1 MLRAEFIILM
11 RRLQSGDIGAL
22 APLYEEYFQKMYSTV
37 LVMLHSAEDAY
48 DVATAAI
55 LKLADYRGDPA
66 KIKNPVGYLIG
77 MSANE
82 AKNFLRR
89 RKREVSSDISELPA
103 GYGMEMPSEMLWLD
117 DLMRLFTQEE
127 SDVFLLHVV
136 WGIELK
142 KVAIRLGISYS
153 TAKMRKRA
161 IRQKILTYELSDYK
175 NE

>member
-77 MSANE
+77 MSA
-82 AKNFLRR
+82 
-89 RKREVSSDISELPA
+89 
-103 GYGMEMPSEMLWLD
+103 
-117 DLMRLFTQEE
+117 T
-127 SDVFLLHVV
+127 
-136 WGIELK
+136 
-142 KVAIRLGISYS
+142 
-153 TAKMRKRA
+153 
-161 IRQKILTYELSDYK
+161 RQKIFSGAASVRYPPTFLNCLRGMEWRCLRK
-175 NE
+175 CFGWMI

>member
-66 KIKNPVGYLIG
+66 KIKNPVGYLIA

-117 DLMRLFTQEE
+117 DLMRLFTQHFCGAVRNPQ
-127 SDVFLLHVV
+127 SDCRLFELNPPYDVQQKYICLNERFAKRFLHMNYP
-136 WGIELK
+136 I
-142 KVAIRLGISYS
+142 IRTS
-153 TAKMRKRA
+153 
-161 IRQKILTYELSDYK
+161 
-175 NE
+175 N

>member
-66 KIKNPVGYLIG
+66 KIPDCHVGERG
-77 MSANE
+77 
-82 AKNFLRR
+82 
-89 RKREVSSDISELPA
+89 
-103 GYGMEMPSEMLWLD
+103 
-117 DLMRLFTQEE
+117 
-127 SDVFLLHVV
+127 
-136 WGIELK
+136 K
-142 KVAIRLGISYS
+142 KYS
-153 TAKMRKRA
+153 QAPQA
-161 IRQKILTYELSDYK
+161 
-175 NE
+175 

>member
-1 MLRAEFIILM
+1 
-11 RRLQSGDIGAL
+11 
-22 APLYEEYFQKMYSTV
+22 
-37 LVMLHSAEDAY
+37 
-48 DVATAAI
+48 
-55 LKLADYRGDPA
+55 
-66 KIKNPVGYLIG
+66 

-89 RKREVSSDISELPA
+89 RKREVVSDISELPA

-127 SDVFLLHVV
+127 TDVFLLHVV